1 MDGASAIL
9 RRPERL
15 WPLVLVSLALHAV
28 VVAASLLVRPPA
40 IVNLDQKPIV
50 AKLVRL
56 GEKRPEQWL
65 PRRDVPPPEAAP
77 PAPDAV
83 PVPVPAP
90 AQPAPAQKA
99 VALPS
104 PKVAPKPTPPRP
116 ASATPGGKGSD
127 ALARAMDRVRKD
139 DKLASK
145 ERWGDPGG
153 LPQGTATDASEGD
166 RYLALVTQALQSSY
180 RLPSTISEQE
190 RLHLGATVVVTVE
203 PDGKI
208 SSFRFE
214 KRSGNAAFDQA
225 LEHALREARL
235 PPPPP
240 ELRQRYRT
248 VGLGV
253 NFKV

>member
-9 RRPERL
+9 RRPDRL
-15 WPLVLVSLALHAV
+15 WPLVALSLVLHV
-28 VVAASLLVRPPA
+28 VVVGASLVVRPPA

-77 PAPDAV
+77 AAPDAV
-83 PVPVPAP
+83 PVPAPAP
-90 AQPAPAQKA
+90 SAPAQKS
-99 VALPS
+99 VALPA
-104 PKVAPKPTPPRP
+104 PKLAPKPSPPRP

-127 ALARAMDRVRKD
+127 ALSRAMDRVRKD

-145 ERWGDPGG
+145 ERWGDPSGV
-153 LPQGTATDASEGD
+153 PQGDATDASEGD
-166 RYLALVTQALQSSY
+166 RYLGLVTQALQSSY
-180 RLPSTISEQE
+180 RLPATLSEQE
-190 RLHLGATVVVTVE
+190 RIYLHATVVLTIE
-203 PDGKI
+203 PDGRV

-214 KRSGNAAFDQA
+214 RRSGNAAFDQA
-225 LEHALREARL
+225 LEHAVRESRL

-248 VGLGV
+248 IGLGV

>member
-9 RRPERL
+9 RRPDRL
-15 WPLVLVSLALHAV
+15 WPLVVLSLVLHAV
-28 VVAASLLVRPPA
+28 AVGTTLLVRPPA

-77 PAPDAV
+77 AAPDAV
-83 PVPVPAP
+83 PVPAPAP
-90 AQPAPAQKA
+90 AAPAQKA

-104 PKVAPKPTPPRP
+104 PKVAPKPSPPRP
-116 ASATPGGKGSD
+116 ASATTGGKGTD
-127 ALARAMDRVRKD
+127 ALSRAMDRVRKD

-145 ERWGDPGG
+145 ERWGDPSGV
-153 LPQGTATDASEGD
+153 PQGDATDASEGD
-166 RYLALVTQALQSSY
+166 VYLGLVTQALQSSY
-180 RLPSTISEQE
+180 RLPATLSEQE
-190 RLHLGATVVVTVE
+190 RLYLHATVVLTIE
-203 PDGKI
+203 PDGRV

-225 LEHALREARL
+225 LEHAVRESRL

-248 VGLGV
+248 IGLGV

>member
-1 MDGASAIL
+1 MTGESALL
-9 RRPERL
+9 RRPDRL
-15 WPLVLVSLALHAV
+15 WPLVVVSVALHAGFGA
-28 VVAASLLVRPPA
+28 VAFLVRPPA

-65 PRRDVPPPEAAP
+65 PRRDVPPAEAAP
-77 PAPDAV
+77 RAPDAV

-90 AQPAPAQKA
+90 PAPAERT
-99 VALPS
+99 VALPA
-104 PKVAPKPTPPRP
+104 PKVAPPKTPPPPRP
-116 ASATPGGKGSD
+116 ASATTGGKGSD
-127 ALARAMDRVRKD
+127 ALSRALEKVKND

-153 LPQGTATDASEGD
+153 IPDGDATDGTEGD
-166 RYLALVTQALQSSY
+166 RYLGLVTQALQSSY
-180 RLPSTISEQE
+180 RLPATISEQE
-190 RLHLGATVVVTVE
+190 RLHLNAIVIITIE
-203 PDGKI
+203 PDGRVA
-208 SSFRFE
+208 SFRFE
-214 KRSGNAAFDQA
+214 RRSGNAAFDQA
-225 LEHALREARL
+225 LERAVRESRL

>member
-1 MDGASAIL
+1 MEGSSALL
-9 RRPERL
+9 RRPDRL
-15 WPLVLVSLALHAV
+15 WPLVLVSLALHVLV
-28 VVAASLLVRPPA
+28 VGAGALARPPA

-77 PAPDAV
+77 AAPDAV
-83 PVPVPAP
+83 PIPAP
-90 AQPAPAQKA
+90 APAAPAQKT

-104 PKVAPKPTPPRP
+104 PKLAPKPSPPRP
-116 ASATPGGKGSD
+116 ASAVPGKGSD
-127 ALARAMDRVRKD
+127 ALSRAMDKVRKD

-145 ERWGDPGG
+145 ERWGDPAGV
-153 LPQGTATDASEGD
+153 PQGEATDGTEGD
-166 RYLALVTQALQSSY
+166 RYLGLVTQALQSSY
-180 RLPSTISEQE
+180 RLPATLSEQE
-190 RLHLGATVVVTVE
+190 RLHLHAIVVITIE
-203 PDGKI
+203 PDGRV

-214 KRSGNAAFDQA
+214 TRSGNAAFDQA
-225 LEHALREARL
+225 LERAVRESRL

-248 VGLGV
+248 IGLGV

>member
-1 MDGASAIL
+1 MQASALL

-15 WPLVLVSLALHAV
+15 WPLLVASALLHAAV
-28 VVAASLLVRPPA
+28 FGAAFYVRPPA
-40 IVNLDQKPIV
+40 IVSLDQKPIV

-65 PRRDVPPPEAAP
+65 PRQDAPPPEAAP
-77 PAPDAV
+77 AAPVA
-83 PVPVPAP
+83 VPAP
-90 AQPAPAQKA
+90 PAPAAKPSVA
-99 VALPS
+99 VPS
-104 PKVAPKPTPPRP
+104 PKVAPKPAPPRP
-116 ASATPGGKGSD
+116 ASTTPGGKGSD
-127 ALARAMDRVRKD
+127 ALSRALDKVRKD
-139 DKLASK
+139 DKLASR

-153 LPQGTATDASEGD
+153 SPLGEATDGTEGD
-166 RYLALVTQALQSSY
+166 RYLGLVTQALQSSY
-180 RLPSTISEQE
+180 RLPATISEQE
-190 RLHLGATVVVTVE
+190 RMYLKATVVLTIE
-203 PDGKI
+203 PDGRV

-225 LEHALREARL
+225 LERAVRDSRL
-235 PPPPP
+235 PPPPA

>member
-1 MDGASAIL
+1 MVESELL
-9 RRPERL
+9 RRPDRL
-15 WPLVLVSLALHAV
+15 WPLLLASLALHAAV
-28 VVAASLLVRPPA
+28 LGVAFYVRPPA
-40 IVNLDQKPIV
+40 IVPLDQKPIV

-65 PRRDVPPPEAAP
+65 PRREVPVAEAAP
-77 PAPDAV
+77 AAPNA
-83 PVPVPAP
+83 VPVPAP
-90 AQPAPAQKA
+90 PAPPQKT

-104 PKVAPKPTPPRP
+104 PKPAPKPSPPRP

-127 ALARAMDRVRKD
+127 ALSRALDKVRKND
-139 DKLASK
+139 ALASK
-145 ERWGDPGG
+145 ERWGDPSGSPLG
-153 LPQGTATDASEGD
+153 EATDASEGD

-180 RLPSTISEQE
+180 RLPATISEQE
-190 RLHLGATVVVTVE
+190 RMYLKATVVLTVE
-203 PDGKI
+203 PDGKV

-225 LEHALREARL
+225 LERAVRDSRL

-253 NFKV
+253 NFKI